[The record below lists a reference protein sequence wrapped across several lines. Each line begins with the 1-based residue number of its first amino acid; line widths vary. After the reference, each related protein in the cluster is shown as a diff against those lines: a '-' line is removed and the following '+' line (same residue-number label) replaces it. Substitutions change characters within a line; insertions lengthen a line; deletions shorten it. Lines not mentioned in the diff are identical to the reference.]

1 MKHFLLAVVLC
12 LPFAFAHG
20 QSSYR
25 SNSSRHSYRSRGNY
39 SYKSHSHYCTTCARD
54 SHGRIHRNPAARREF
69 MKEHPCPSTGKT
81 SGRCPD
87 YVVDHVKALKHGGA
101 DEPSNMQWQTKA
113 DAKAKDK
120 WE

>member
-1 MKHFLLAVVLC
+1 MKHLLLAIVLC
-12 LPFAFAHG
+12 LPFAVADS
-20 QSSYR
+20 QTTYR
-25 SNSSRHSYRSRGNY
+25 SHSSRHSYKARSHS
-39 SYKSHSHYCTTCARD
+39 SYKTQGDYCTTCARD
-54 SHGRIHRNPAARREF
+54 SRGHIRRNPAARREF

-81 SGRCPD
+81 SGRCPG

-113 DAKAKDK
+113 EAKAKDK